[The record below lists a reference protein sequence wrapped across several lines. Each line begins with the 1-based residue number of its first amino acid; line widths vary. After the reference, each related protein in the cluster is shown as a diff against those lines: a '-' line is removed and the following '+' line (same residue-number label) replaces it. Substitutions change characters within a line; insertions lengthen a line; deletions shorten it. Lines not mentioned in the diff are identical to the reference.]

1 MVKALPIY
9 QLTSDHIFYYN
20 GEAMLFKRG
29 QKFSLAGLELSK
41 HTNNSPFHFQREI
54 IRLPNSILEKVND

>member
-1 MVKALPIY
+1 MVKQIPTY

-20 GEAMLFKRG
+20 GEAMLFKKG

-41 HTNNSPFHFQREI
+41 HTQNSPFHFKNDI
-54 IRLPNSILEKVND
+54 IRLPNCILQKVN